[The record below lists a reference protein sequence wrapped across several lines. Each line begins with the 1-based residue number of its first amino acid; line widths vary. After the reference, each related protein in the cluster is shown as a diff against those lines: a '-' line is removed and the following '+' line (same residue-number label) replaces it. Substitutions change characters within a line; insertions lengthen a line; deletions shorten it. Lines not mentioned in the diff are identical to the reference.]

1 MIFFISFRWLLKL
14 NPKHFFHLYLNTLYF
29 SFYGTHGTGM
39 PMCRVP
45 WMGRWLSTT
54 KLACFSDFF
63 HFWSFQLPYFMFS
76 HFFSFGLFDYTIS
89 CFLTFSLLA
98 FSLPY
103 FIFRHF
109 FTFGLFDYT
118 ISCFH
123 TFGLFVYT
131 ISYFGTFEY
140 NKVCSAF

>member
-98 FSLPY
+98 FSTTLFHISALFHFWPFRLHYFMFSHFWPFRLHY
-103 FIFRHF
+103 FIFWHF
-109 FTFGLFDYT
+109 W
-118 ISCFH
+118 
-123 TFGLFVYT
+123 VQ
-131 ISYFGTFEY
+131 
-140 NKVCSAF
+140 